1 MKDEQ
6 RFEIERA
13 FDLLPHVVGA
23 SWAVIWF
30 RLGGIKHP
38 SREEFRNK
46 VIEYFNLLNP
56 LFESYPQSEEFLEI
70 RKYIQMRKNTEINR
84 IKEGQNRE
92 IEKRYDRYVDYG

>member
-30 RLGGIKHP
+30 RFNGIKSP
-38 SREEFRNK
+38 SREEFRKK
-46 VIEYFNLLNP
+46 VIEYFNLLQP
-56 LFESYPQSEEFLEI
+56 LYDSYPKSDEFAEI
-70 RKYIQMRKNTEINR
+70 SKYIQRKQKEEIER
-84 IKEGQNRE
+84 INQGKNKE

>member
-23 SWAVIWF
+23 SWAAIWF
-30 RLGGIKHP
+30 RLNGIEKP
-38 SREEFRNK
+38 TPEEFRTK
-46 VIEYFNLLNP
+46 VIEYFSMLSP
-56 LFESYPQSEEFLEI
+56 LFDSYPNSKEFSEMA
-70 RKYIQMRKNTEINR
+70 KYIQKRLKDEIRIIREGKNP
-84 IKEGQNRE
+84 E

>member
-1 MKDEQ
+1 MRDDQ

-30 RLGGIKHP
+30 RLGGIKRP

-46 VIEYFNLLNP
+46 VIEYFDLLNP
-56 LFESYPQSEEFLEI
+56 LFDSYPKSNEFEEIINYIKRRQKVEI
-70 RKYIQMRKNTEINR
+70 ENIKDGKN
-84 IKEGQNRE
+84 KE
-92 IEKRYDRYVDYG
+92 IEKRYDRYLDYG

>member
-23 SWAVIWF
+23 SWAVMWF
-30 RLGGIKHP
+30 RLSGIKRPTH
-38 SREEFRNK
+38 EEFRNK
-46 VIEYFNLLNP
+46 VIEYYNLLKP
-56 LFESYPQSEEFLEI
+56 VFESFPQSEEFSEI
-70 RKYIQMRKNTEINR
+70 EKYIQMRQNEERDR

-92 IEKRYDRYVDYG
+92 IEIRYDRYVDYG